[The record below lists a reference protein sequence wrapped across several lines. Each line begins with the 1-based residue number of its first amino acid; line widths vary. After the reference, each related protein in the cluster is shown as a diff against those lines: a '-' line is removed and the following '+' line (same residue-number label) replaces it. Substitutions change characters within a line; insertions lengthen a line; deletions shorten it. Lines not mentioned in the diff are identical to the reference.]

1 MADYKRIMISVPA
14 SLLREF
20 DGLALEAGSNRSEMV
35 REALRRFIEERKKRT
50 LRERLKQGYL
60 EMANLN
66 LKLAEEGLKSDE
78 LSPQRYESYLA
89 ECEGRS

>member
-66 LKLAEEGLKSDE
+66 LQLAEEGFE
-78 LSPQRYESYLA
+78 LEIRKTEKYLA
-89 ECEGRS
+89 ECEG

>member
-1 MADYKRIMISVPA
+1 
-14 SLLREF
+14 
-20 DGLALEAGSNRSEMV
+20 MV

-66 LKLAEEGLKSDE
+66 LKLAEEGLKSYE

-89 ECEGRS
+89 ECEGKS

>member
-1 MADYKRIMISVPA
+1 VADYKRIMISVPA
-14 SLLREF
+14 NLLQEF

-60 EMANLN
+60 EMASLN
-66 LKLAEEGLKSDE
+66 LQLAEEGFEPDE
-78 LSPQRYESYLA
+78 LSPRGYESYLA
-89 ECEGRS
+89 ECEGKS

>member
-1 MADYKRIMISVPA
+1 VADYKRIMISVPA

-66 LKLAEEGLKSDE
+66 LQLAEEGLKSDE

-89 ECEGRS
+89 ECEGKS